1 MNDKAK
7 AMLMLGLLNDAFGDV
22 RNLIY
27 YMRDFVNS
35 HQDWSEDI
43 KRYGIYEVIKHSEEL
58 EKIIARSMDRLKE
71 IVYG

>member
-1 MNDKAK
+1 MDDKAK

-27 YMRDFVNS
+27 YLRDFVNS

-43 KRYGIYEVIKHSEEL
+43 ERY
-58 EKIIARSMDRLKE
+58 
-71 IVYG
+71 